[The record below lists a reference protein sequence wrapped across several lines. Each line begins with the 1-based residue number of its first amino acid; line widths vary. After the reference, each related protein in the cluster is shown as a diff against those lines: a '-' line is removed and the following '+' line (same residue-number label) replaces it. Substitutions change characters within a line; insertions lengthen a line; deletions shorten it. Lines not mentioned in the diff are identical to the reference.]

1 MMTRAVFSF
10 IILFCFCNYLPAQ
23 ITADTLRI
31 NERHLSF
38 SGFFSPRSGFAGD
51 FLPDGMNNLQFNS
64 LRAIDSSSVWM
75 RARLQLSGMAGAQPF
90 GDEVKSNLLSPL
102 SQQFTASQRMKELK
116 YILGTIQAGAVG
128 YLAYQ
133 HLKKFGFLKKR

>member
-1 MMTRAVFSF
+1 MRAVFSF
-10 IILFCFCNYLPAQ
+10 IVLFCLSNYLPAQ
-23 ITADTLRI
+23 ITTDTLRI
-31 NERHLSF
+31 NERQLNF
-38 SGFFSPRSGFAGD
+38 PGFINSHPGFAGD
-51 FLPDGMNNLQFNS
+51 IFPDGMNNLRFNS

-75 RARLQLSGMAGAQPF
+75 RARLQLNGMADAQQF